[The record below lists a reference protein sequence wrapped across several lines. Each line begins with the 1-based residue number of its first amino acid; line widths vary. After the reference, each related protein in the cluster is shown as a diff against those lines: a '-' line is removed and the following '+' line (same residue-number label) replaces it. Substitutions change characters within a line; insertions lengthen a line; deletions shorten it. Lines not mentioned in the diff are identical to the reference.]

1 MGQSIES
8 FDDLVV
14 GQTYIIRPD
23 AEDGPGVKA
32 RFEGLSDEP
41 FWGSNDDEDD
51 DDVSET
57 LEVAV
62 FRTQA
67 RPLHLNQSLWIEE
80 DEGDEE
86 SVG

>member
-14 GQTYIIRPD
+14 GDVYIIRAGADD
-23 AEDGPGVKA
+23 AAGIKA

-41 FWGSNDDEDD
+41 FLGSNEDEEE
-51 DDVSET
+51 SSQ
-57 LEVAV
+57 LEIAV
-62 FRTQA
+62 FRAQA
-67 RPLHLNQSLWIEE
+67 RPLQLNQSLWIEE
-80 DEGDEE
+80 ADGDEE

>member
-14 GQTYIIRPD
+14 GQTYIIRASAD
-23 AEDGPGVKA
+23 DGPGVKA

-41 FWGSNDDEDD
+41 FWGSNDEEDEDEDD
-51 DDVSET
+51 DDGSET

-80 DEGDEE
+80 DEEN
-86 SVG
+86 

>member
-1 MGQSIES
+1 MGQYIES

-14 GQTYIIRPD
+14 GHAYIIRAGADD
-23 AEDGPGVKA
+23 AAGVKA

-41 FWGSNDDEDD
+41 FLGSNDDDED
-51 DDVSET
+51 SSQP

-62 FRTQA
+62 FRAQA
-67 RPLHLNQSLWIEE
+67 RPLQLNQTLWIEE
-80 DEGDEE
+80 ANGDEE